1 MILTMDVGN
10 TTIQGGLF
18 EDNDN
23 ILVFRK
29 STAQSLSSDEIG
41 LFLRDVINLNG
52 FDYKKIEKIAC
63 CSVVPSLNHA
73 IEMLASYDV
82 KDKQFLQQKQVNRRK
97 QYDLQDEYAFYKQKQ
112 RLYDV

>member
-41 LFLRDVINLNG
+41 LFFFFVINMNG
-52 FDYKKIEKIAC
+52 FE
-63 CSVVPSLNHA
+63 
-73 IEMLASYDV
+73 
-82 KDKQFLQQKQVNRRK
+82 
-97 QYDLQDEYAFYKQKQ
+97 
-112 RLYDV
+112 